1 MTSDFKKPLRLFSY
15 VLSLMTAER
24 LLEECVSLTDGDTQ
38 ELAVK
43 LFNGSFG
50 EWCPESAAKVVPTQA
65 APADH

>member
-1 MTSDFKKPLRLFSY
+1 
-15 VLSLMTAER
+15 MTAER